1 MKSFFDTNVLVYLF
15 DADSP
20 DKRRKA
26 RALFQK
32 HAEAGDILLSTQVLQ
47 EFYVAVTRKLAR
59 TLDAGAAAEAVS
71 SFAEL
76 PLVQID
82 SKLIIAAIHRSRNN
96 QLSFWDALIVQAAV
110 EGHAG
115 TLYSEDM
122 QHGQTLDGLRV
133 VNPFSWPR
141 PRAVRGASAS
151 AGSKPFVS

>member
-1 MKSFFDTNVLVYLF
+1 MKRFFDTNVLVYLF

-59 TLDAGAAAEAVS
+59 PLDAGVAAEAVS

-76 PLVQID
+76 PMVQID
-82 SKLIIAAIHRSRNN
+82 SKLIVAAVHRSRNHR
-96 QLSFWDALIVQAAV
+96 LSFWDALIMQAAI
-110 EGHAG
+110 EGHAS

-122 QHGQTLDGLRV
+122 QHGQTLDGLKV
-133 VNPFSWPR
+133 VNPFS
-141 PRAVRGASAS
+141 
-151 AGSKPFVS
+151 

>member
-20 DKRRKA
+20 DNRRKA

-59 TLDAGAAAEAVS
+59 ALDAGVAAQAVS

-82 SKLIIAAIHRSRNN
+82 SRLIIASIHRSRNN
-96 QLSFWDALIVQAAV
+96 QLSFWDALIVQAAI

-122 QHGQTLDGLRV
+122 QDGQALDGLRV
-133 VNPFSWPR
+133 VNPFS
-141 PRAVRGASAS
+141 
-151 AGSKPFVS
+151 